1 MTTHGCP
8 RALLRLTARLAA
20 VLIPLSLSTAA
31 LAGIDSVTGLTLTQQ
46 ATARAIE
53 QVYGSL
59 SQRDDLTSGEQALL
73 TELTQLLHT
82 GNELLNGQTGS
93 QLPYSQSLQLDAEGF
108 GNALQWV
115 AHEELN
121 SAGQLG
127 TNAMASQLSGVTAR
141 MQALRLGMAGVTLA
155 LTTPSS
161 HSGSVAR
168 GGSAGAELV
177 SRWSGFVSGSIGSGE
192 QDPSDNE
199 DAFGFDTDT
208 LTVGVDYRI
217 DDTRVVGIAAGSH
230 DTSLVFDSSKS
241 VVFGD
246 FEQRGWLLT
255 GYGSYTPGDVHI
267 DGSLTLGTATTDA
280 SRRINYPS
288 NNPLIDGVDETAL
301 SNPDSRQ
308 VAASITAGRD
318 WSFGAW
324 TLGPEA
330 ALTVSRQ
337 TVDGYSERAGKE
349 FNLTVRSQ
357 NIESTLA
364 SLGTRVSRAISFSRG
379 VIVPQ
384 VSLQWFHEFAGAAS
398 VDAHFADDV
407 TATFFTVTGNDP
419 DADFAVA
426 SAALSLVLTDGLQ
439 GFAAYRTPIGLERL
453 SSDAVSGGLRMEF

>member
-1 MTTHGCP
+1 MTTQGCSRTLP
-8 RALLRLTARLAA
+8 RLTARLAT
-20 VLIPLSLSTAA
+20 VIMPLLLSPTAM
-31 LAGIDSVTGLTLTQQ
+31 AGIDAVAGLTPTQQ

-59 SQRDDLTSGEQALL
+59 SQRNDLTSGEQALL

-127 TNAMASQLSGVTAR
+127 SNAMASQLSGVTAR

-155 LTTPSS
+155 LNTPSS
-161 HSGSVAR
+161 HSGTATR
-168 GGSAGAELV
+168 GGSAGEDLV

-208 LTVGVDYRI
+208 LTLGVDYRI
-217 DDTRVVGIAAGSH
+217 DDTRVAGIAAGTYK
-230 DTSLVFDSSKS
+230 TSLVFDSSKS

-255 GYGSYTPGDVHI
+255 GYGSYTPGDFHV

-301 SNPDSRQ
+301 SS
-308 VAASITAGRD
+308 
-318 WSFGAW
+318 
-324 TLGPEA
+324 
-330 ALTVSRQ
+330 
-337 TVDGYSERAGKE
+337 
-349 FNLTVRSQ
+349 
-357 NIESTLA
+357 
-364 SLGTRVSRAISFSRG
+364 
-379 VIVPQ
+379 
-384 VSLQWFHEFAGAAS
+384 
-398 VDAHFADDV
+398 
-407 TATFFTVTGNDP
+407 P
-419 DADFAVA
+419 DA
-426 SAALSLVLTDGLQ
+426 
-439 GFAAYRTPIGLERL
+439 R
-453 SSDAVSGGLRMEF
+453 